1 MKRRLLYA
9 LAVVLVLVAGLATAF
24 VLLVA
29 QPRHDETMARVDRLT
44 GLAQEAINRGD
55 NEEADLRTSAAQRSL
70 DEAEYLGTFVTGG
83 WILAGVAALGAVV
96 IVVVL
101 RRRGPAPAAA
111 SPAPTS
117 SGEPRPENAT
127 MVMTPRPPMPSMP
140 ATPLRPQGPPPGWYT
155 DAQGAQRWFDGYQW
169 TPHVR

>member
-29 QPRHDETMARVDRLT
+29 QPRYDETMARVDRLT

-55 NEEADLRTSAAQRSL
+55 NEEADLRTSAAQTSL

-140 ATPLRPQGPPPGWYT
+140 ATPPRPQGPPPGWYT